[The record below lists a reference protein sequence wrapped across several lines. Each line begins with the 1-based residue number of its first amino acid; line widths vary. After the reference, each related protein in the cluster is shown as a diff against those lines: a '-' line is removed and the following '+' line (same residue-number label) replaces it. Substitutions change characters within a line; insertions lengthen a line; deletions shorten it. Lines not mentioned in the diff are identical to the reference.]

1 LKLVYIAP
9 RSGTRKSRHE
19 FIIEV
24 YVERTFQIFSQ
35 IGRILLSA
43 QEKGLES
50 VLRLI
55 AVEKM
60 PGWVRVAEIVLG
72 LVSLFA
78 GALVIAY
85 PGLGFFTLEVILAVG
100 LIFLGSRDVVLGGMG
115 TFLPKWLRAADI
127 VFGVLAFILSVIVIA
142 SPGVAAT
149 TLVIF
154 LYFALFVRGV
164 AAISMA
170 QAGKMFSTRLRAVSA
185 VVGVLSIILAVVFL
199 AYPGLAIGTLIFVL
213 SVGLLFVGIEAIAA
227 GVIGREIVPLIG
239 SVERKI

>member
-1 LKLVYIAP
+1 MYEENV
-9 RSGTRKSRHE
+9 
-19 FIIEV
+19 
-24 YVERTFQIFSQ
+24 
-35 IGRILLSA
+35 
-43 QEKGLES
+43 LES
-50 VLRLI
+50 VFRLI

-60 PGWVRVAEIVLG
+60 PGWVRTAEIVLG

-78 GALVIAY
+78 AALVIAY
-85 PGLGFFTLEVILAVG
+85 PGLGFFTLEVILGVG
-100 LIFLGSRDVVLGGMG
+100 LIFLGSRDIVLGAVG

-164 AAISMA
+164 AAVSMA
-170 QAGKMFSTRLRAVSA
+170 QAGKMFSTRLRAASA
-185 VVGVLSIILAVVFL
+185 VVGVLSIILAIVFL

-227 GVIGREIVPLIG
+227 GLIGREIVPLIG
-239 SVERKI
+239 SVQRKI

>member
-1 LKLVYIAP
+1 MKDALD
-9 RSGTRKSRHE
+9 
-19 FIIEV
+19 
-24 YVERTFQIFSQ
+24 
-35 IGRILLSA
+35 
-43 QEKGLES
+43 S
-50 VLRLI
+50 VFLLI

-60 PGWVRVAEIVLG
+60 PGWVRTAEIVLG

-100 LIFLGSRDVVLGGMG
+100 LIFLGSRDIVLGAVAAV
-115 TFLPKWLRAADI
+115 LPKWLRAADI
-127 VFGVLAFILSVIVIA
+127 VFGVLAFILSAIVIA

-185 VVGVLSIILAVVFL
+185 VVGALSIILAIVFL
-199 AYPGLAIGTLIFVL
+199 AYPGLAIGTLIFAL
-213 SVGLLFVGIEAIAA
+213 SVGLLIVGIESIAA

>member
-1 LKLVYIAP
+1 MKLVYSAP
-9 RSGTRKSRHE
+9 QFGTHKSRLE
-19 FIIEV
+19 FIIEE
-24 YVERTFQIFSQ
+24 YVERTFRIFSQ
-35 IGRILLSA
+35 ICRILLSA
-43 QEKGLES
+43 QERALES
-50 VLRLI
+50 VLRLV

-60 PGWVRVAEIVLG
+60 PGWVRAAEIVLG

-100 LIFLGSRDVVLGGMG
+100 LIFLGSRDVVLGAVG
-115 TFLPKWLRAADI
+115 TFLPKWLRATDI

-170 QAGKMFSTRLRAVSA
+170 QAGKMFSSRLRAVSA
-185 VVGVLSIILAVVFL
+185 VVGVLSIILAIVFL